1 MSRRIVTS
9 RLQATGGAEGTIDGY
24 FDRIVKYIPADVVGL
39 WLFAT
44 GLIAAQTASDAN
56 AGTVHWLA
64 FFGGLILTALWTWK
78 RTEEPGA
85 GTALL
90 QIAVSTAAF
99 AVWVFAMGGP
109 FAGLDWYQHY
119 YGSLLLAFFTVAS
132 GLVIPP
138 E

>member
-9 RLQATGGAEGTIDGY
+9 RLQSTGGQASDIDGY
-24 FDRIVKYIPADVVGL
+24 FDRVVKYIPADVVGL

-44 GLIAAQTASDAN
+44 GLIAAQAETDAN
-56 AGTVHWLA
+56 AGVVHWIA
-64 FFGGLILTALWTWK
+64 FLGGAFLTALWTWK
-78 RTEEPGA
+78 RTSQPGLP
-85 GTALL
+85 TATL

-99 AVWVFAMGGP
+99 IVWVFAMGGP
-109 FAGLDWYQHY
+109 FSGLDWFQAY

-132 GLVIPP
+132 GLIVPP